1 MKKVITT
8 GKTVE
13 LATELALQEL
23 GVSRDRVTVSVLTQ
37 PSRGRLFGLFG
48 ARDAQIEVEVIPLSP
63 MEETKK
69 FVEDVLSAMKLTDVT
84 VSVEETDTH
93 SYRVALSG
101 ESIGILIG
109 RRGAT
114 LDSLQYLVNLVANK
128 HSESFLRVT
137 LDAEDY
143 RQRRQDTLEKL
154 AERLAN
160 KAVQSRRDIM
170 LEPMSSSERKIIHSH
185 LQQRDDVVTFSHGD
199 EPHRKVVIS
208 PKNKETVK
216 SSAKT
221 NDRRPRR
228 PHHKRQ
234 PKKDNE

>member
-1 MKKVITT
+1 MKTVITT

-13 LATELALQEL
+13 EATELALQEL
-23 GVSRDRVTVSVLTQ
+23 GVPRDRVTVSVLTQ
-37 PSRGRLFGLFG
+37 PSRGRIFGLFG
-48 ARDAQIEVEVIPLSP
+48 ARNAEIEASVIPLNP

-69 FVEDVLSAMKLTDVT
+69 FVEDVLAAMKLRDVT
-84 VSVEETDTH
+84 VSVVENEPHAYTVRLT
-93 SYRVALSG
+93 G

-143 RQRRQDTLEKL
+143 RKRRQETLEKL

-170 LEPMSSSERKIIHSH
+170 LEPMSSTERKIIHSH
-185 LQQRDDVVTFSHGD
+185 LQVRDDVVTFSHGD

-208 PKNKETVK
+208 PKNKESVK
-216 SSAKT
+216 GAKAGE
-221 NDRRPRR
+221 RRPRR
-228 PHHKRQ
+228 HNPKR
-234 PKKDNE
+234 NS